1 MIKSLERTFQ
11 DKSLGKHSYFLP
23 GSRFIPVKENVE
35 TRKQKQNKTTKT
47 ARIFCLQ
54 ILTSNLHSADQ

>member
-47 ARIFCLQ
+47 CENL
-54 ILTSNLHSADQ
+54 LPSNFDFKFT